1 MKKYSSPIAVL
12 SLLVLAIAARA
23 GEGEKNTL
31 QRADAI
37 YNEIMMT
44 LPQEM
49 KAKIDSSKTAMEANK
64 KGAGSVDTAK
74 NMQKLQE
81 KAREQK
87 ARRLEELPLELREQV
102 EKALQE
108 MEQRQMERKLEFK
121 EMKQGKQ

>member
-1 MKKYSSPIAVL
+1 MKTYTLFV
-12 SLLVLAIAARA
+12 AAA
-23 GEGEKNTL
+23 FLFVGATVMYAAEGDKNTL

-49 KAKIDSSKTAMEANK
+49 KAKIDSSKTAMEANQ
-64 KGAGSVDTAK
+64 KGAVKVDTAK
-74 NMQKLQE
+74 NVQDLQE

-87 ARRLEELPLELREQV
+87 ARHLEELPDELREQV

-121 EMKQGKQ
+121 EMKRGK